1 MKQTRRPCNI
11 PTHRARR
18 KHATDEAKPP
28 PDVPTDRIE
37 DTGAAPVH
45 LEYEEERQE
54 TAAIAAMLTDKYDL
68 YYLLGTARALLKM
81 EMKKNSP
88 VT

>member
-28 PDVPTDRIE
+28 PDVPTDRI
-37 DTGAAPVH
+37 
-45 LEYEEERQE
+45 QE
-54 TAAIAAMLTDKYDL
+54 ICGKLITKVDRPTLLRVWAMLE
-68 YYLLGTARALLKM
+68 RAYIDAPKV
-81 EMKKNSP
+81 S
-88 VT
+88 